1 MKRKVCGLLVLTCMM
16 FVLSGCRVYFD
27 FTVNDD
33 GTVTANSKTAYTPE
47 EAEYADTTGAVLETL
62 EDGKQYYVVYDKAQT
77 AKIEDVKDE
86 HGMLTED
93 IFVYRLGSAEEQTQ
107 TEGQQIDM
115 YLQMSVTLLSDVVD
129 TNADA
134 SCTGKTAVFSSN
146 GQQEKFWYAYTQK
159 GKELV
164 EADVQAPKMTG
175 AKNKKYYKKM
185 PGNIQF
191 TDNIAI
197 GEIRLNNKLV
207 FAATSSTS
215 SNGKTTTATIWQDVN
230 GKDASRSGK
239 NVFKVQ
245 DIKGNV
251 STYTIYVDGKKPVIA
266 GVKNN
271 KSYKKKAVVYI
282 KDNLKLSKITI
293 GGKKQKMTKKQL
305 VKKGKYKG
313 YYKYTVKKK
322 GTNKIVVTDKA
333 GNKKTIKIKIVK

>member
-1 MKRKVCGLLVLTCMM
+1 MKRKMCGLLVLSCVMM
-16 FVLSGCRVYFD
+16 LLSGCRMYFD
-27 FTVNDD
+27 YTVNDD
-33 GTVTANSKTAYTPE
+33 GTVTATSKTAYTPE
-47 EAEYADTTGAVLETL
+47 EAEYADTTGVVLETL
-62 EDGKQYYVVYDKAQT
+62 EDGKQYYVVYDEPQT
-77 AKIEDVKDE
+77 AKIEEVKDAN
-86 HGMLTED
+86 GMLTED
-93 IFVYRLGSAEEQTQ
+93 IFIYRLGSAEEQTQ

-115 YLQMSVTLLSDVVD
+115 YLQMSVTLLSDVVE
-129 TNADA
+129 TNANV
-134 SCTGKTAVFSSN
+134 SCIGKTATFSSD

-164 EADVQAPKMTG
+164 KADVQAPKMTG

-215 SNGKTTTATIWQDVN
+215 SNGKTTTTTIWQDSN
-230 GKDASRSGK
+230 GKDASKNGK
-239 NVFKVQ
+239 NTLKVT
-245 DIKGNV
+245 DIAGNTA
-251 STYTIYVDGKKPVIA
+251 TYIIYIDKKTPTVK

-271 KSYKKKAVVYI
+271 QSYKKKATVYI

-333 GNKKTIKIKIVK
+333 GNKKTLKIKIK